1 MPESIATPANPNKKN
16 EIKTAPVCT
25 PIFSLRSFIYA
36 KSKFIYAL
44 SKFIYALSKFIY
56 ALRKFIYAKSK
67 FCSARVQMPFPAT
80 RHIPAFA
87 VIEIKKPPTVHSTN
101 NAGCKPVWL
110 PSCFS
115 RCFQI
120 SLISISYQKVFCFL
134 GVPLRKTGNRR

>member
-36 KSKFIYAL
+36 KRKFIYAKRKFIYAKSKFIYAL

-56 ALRKFIYAKSK
+56 ALSK
-67 FCSARVQMPFPAT
+67 FCSARVQMPLPTT

-87 VIEIKKPPTVHSTN
+87 AVEIK
-101 NAGCKPVWL
+101 
-110 PSCFS
+110 
-115 RCFQI
+115 
-120 SLISISYQKVFCFL
+120 
-134 GVPLRKTGNRR
+134 NRRQCIPQFFIRNS

>member
-1 MPESIATPANPNKKN
+1 
-16 EIKTAPVCT
+16 
-25 PIFSLRSFIYA
+25 
-36 KSKFIYAL
+36 SKFIYAL

-56 ALRKFIYAKSK
+56 ALSK

-101 NAGCKPVWL
+101 NVGCKPVWL

-120 SLISISYQKVFCFL
+120 SLISISYQNVFFVFL
-134 GVPLRKTGNRR
+134 GIPLRKTGKEELAEKLDAEGHIAFQVHGGKGSWKEGAKCRWRNIRIRELPS